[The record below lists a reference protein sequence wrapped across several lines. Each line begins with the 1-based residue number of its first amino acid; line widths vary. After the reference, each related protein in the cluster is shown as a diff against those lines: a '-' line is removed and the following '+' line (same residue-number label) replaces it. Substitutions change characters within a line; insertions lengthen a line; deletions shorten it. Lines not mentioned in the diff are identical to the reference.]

1 MQVLSPDFLR
11 DLSHSITIL
20 RDAQGQN
27 DAHGAYAAELPG
39 ICDVN
44 LVSHTLD
51 DIYLQAWVLES
62 TSNTIMHTQM
72 DEELRL
78 RQLESTSNTI
88 MHTQMEEELRL
99 V

>member
-1 MQVLSPDFLR
+1 MQVLSPDFSR

-44 LVSHTLD
+44 LVSHTLGD
-51 DIYLQAWVLES
+51 GISPSVWSRSICKRENPAPNAQVS
-62 TSNTIMHTQM
+62 
-72 DEELRL
+72 
-78 RQLESTSNTI
+78 
-88 MHTQMEEELRL
+88 
-99 V
+99 